1 MDDRNRPDPVQWAA
15 EEGQDLYDVVTWE
28 ERSRLDS
35 VSRSVYGGLVASGR
49 AIVVSVALLIVL
61 SQAALTVAALQ
72 RDPIVGAY
80 IVASIVPALI
90 IAFYVWRSDVT
101 MAQPLDSLAITF
113 LLGILFASFAAVANT
128 SLEGTFAA
136 FGSIGLVL
144 FFYLVVAPVEEA
156 VKLLAVR
163 MYGYRQVE
171 FAAVVDGAVYGAVA
185 GLGFAAIE
193 NTLYITQQ
201 YFQTAVIGG
210 ETPLVATLQTAAVRT
225 FAGPGHVIYS
235 AIAGYYLGLAKFNPA
250 NRGPIVVK
258 GLLIA
263 AFIHGTYNVL
273 VSNLGVGLELLSPVV
288 FIPAGIGF
296 IAFVV
301 VFDAVILFALV
312 VKLRTYARAFRETGA
327 AAYYG
332 RSDGSSA
339 DTASATGGG
348 ESTEGATAGEP
359 TSSDSST
366 VGESRSIE
374 GERAGEPASMDGSTA
389 GEPRSIEGER
399 AGEPTSTDESE

>member
-15 EEGQDLYDVVTWE
+15 DEGTDLYDVVTWE

-35 VSRSVYGGLVASGR
+35 VSRSVYGALVASSR
-49 AIVVSVALLIVL
+49 AMVVSVALLIVL

-80 IVASIVPALI
+80 IVASIVPALV

-113 LLGILFASFAAVANT
+113 LLGILFASFAAVANS

-144 FFYLVVAPVEEA
+144 FFYLVVAPVEET

-163 MYGYRQVE
+163 MYGYRQTE

-201 YFQTAVIGG
+201 YFQTAAIGG

-273 VSNLGVGLELLSPVV
+273 VSNLGTGLAVLSPVV
-288 FIPAGIGF
+288 AIPPAIGF

-301 VFDAVILFALV
+301 VFDAVVLFALV
-312 VKLRTYARAFRETGA
+312 VKLRSYARAFRETGA
-327 AAYYG
+327 AAFYG
-332 RSDGSSA
+332 RFDGSTA
-339 DTASATGGG
+339 DAAAATGGG
-348 ESTEGATAGEP
+348 TSTEGSTAGEQSSREGSSAGEP
-359 TSSDSST
+359 TAID
-366 VGESRSIE
+366 RSIV
-374 GERAGEPASMDGSTA
+374 
-389 GEPRSIEGER
+389 GEPRSIESER
-399 AGEPTSTDESE
+399 ASEPPSTDESD